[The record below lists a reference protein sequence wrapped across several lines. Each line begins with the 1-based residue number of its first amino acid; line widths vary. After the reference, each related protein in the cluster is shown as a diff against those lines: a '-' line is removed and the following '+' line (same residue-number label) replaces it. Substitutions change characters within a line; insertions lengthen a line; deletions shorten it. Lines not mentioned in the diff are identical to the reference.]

1 MLIKDFFILA
11 SLAVL
16 AQAKVNLHSLKQCGN
31 FDSEKKDKTFSFF
44 ISSHIYLLDGYEN
57 APMQFV
63 GGSSPDEIP
72 IPGQISM
79 DIDSILTED
88 MPNDMVTKL
97 NLKKLE
103 PFPLD
108 VPCLNGLGSWYVNFS
123 TTKNSFLDPKV
134 AIF

>member
-1 MLIKDFFILA
+1 MK
-11 SLAVL
+11 
-16 AQAKVNLHSLKQCGN
+16 LHK
-31 FDSEKKDKTFSFF
+31 
-44 ISSHIYLLDGYEN
+44 ISWNHTAFLLDGYEN

-97 NLKKLE
+97 NLKKLGL
-103 PFPLD
+103 FPLD
-108 VPCLNGLGSWYVNFS
+108 VPCLNGLGSWYVNFF
-123 TTKNSFLDPKV
+123 TTKVAFLEPKV

>member
-1 MLIKDFFILA
+1 
-11 SLAVL
+11 
-16 AQAKVNLHSLKQCGN
+16 
-31 FDSEKKDKTFSFF
+31 
-44 ISSHIYLLDGYEN
+44 
-57 APMQFV
+57 MQFV

-108 VPCLNGLGSWYVNFS
+108 VPCLNGLGSWYVNFF
-123 TTKNSFLDPKV
+123 TTKNSFFGTKSGHILINDAKKFYT
-134 AIF
+134 ASIIFLLFHIVNMIFVL

>member
-1 MLIKDFFILA
+1 MK
-11 SLAVL
+11 S
-16 AQAKVNLHSLKQCGN
+16 H
-31 FDSEKKDKTFSFF
+31 F
-44 ISSHIYLLDGYEN
+44 ISFHLICTTSHRLDGYEN

-108 VPCLNGLGSWYVNFS
+108 VPCLNGLGSWYVNFF
-123 TTKNSFLDPKV
+123 TTKNSFFGTKSGHILINNAKKIYT
-134 AIF
+134 ASIIFLLFHIVNMIFVL

>member
-1 MLIKDFFILA
+1 
-11 SLAVL
+11 
-16 AQAKVNLHSLKQCGN
+16 
-31 FDSEKKDKTFSFF
+31 
-44 ISSHIYLLDGYEN
+44 
-57 APMQFV
+57 MQFV

-108 VPCLNGLGSWYVNFS
+108 VPCLNGLGSWYILINFL
-123 TTKNSFLDPKV
+123 KLKAAFWIQKWPFFN
-134 AIF
+134 